1 MSMSK
6 KVLMLLG
13 VFLLLAAIPNVSSEV
28 IPPNIGE
35 LLDDYYDVSGEPQL
49 SGSVIGDLEF
59 ESGETS
65 KIFVRL
71 LNTGQTT
78 TFDTENR
85 PSGPNELM
93 DAGTE
98 LDLEYDITTA
108 INIHGTLENPD
119 EAPIRVFSTPQNV
132 EYLRSGEMA
141 LPMEFGIE
149 VFKNAPSGTYELTL
163 DLNYQYQSDVKV
175 EGYPNQMI
183 DYWYVTKNQT
193 LPIHIEVKPKA
204 DLIVESVRSQLI
216 PDQKSLLY
224 ITYRNTGDEVAED
237 AVARITVS
245 DPFSTTDDQTFL
257 GTLGPGDSYQ
267 AHYNIEVESDTL
279 AKTYGIDTEVAY
291 KDVNGNTRTSDV
303 MKVSATVEK
312 TDDSMMLSV
321 YLLVI
326 IIVGAAG
333 TYLHIKRRKENIR

>member
-6 KVLMLLG
+6 MVLVLLG
-13 VFLLLAAIPNVSSEV
+13 AFLLLAATPNVSSEV

-78 TFDTENR
+78 TFDTENV
-85 PSGPNELM
+85 PLGPNELR
-93 DAGTE
+93 DASTE

-108 INIHGTLENPD
+108 INIQGTLEDPD

-132 EYLRSGEMA
+132 EYLRSGEIA
-141 LPMEFGIE
+141 LPMEFDIE
-149 VFKNAPSGTYELTL
+149 IFKNAPSGTYELTL
-163 DLNYQYQSDVKV
+163 YLKYQYQNDVKV
-175 EGYPNQMI
+175 EGYPDQKI

-193 LPIHIEVKPKA
+193 LPIYIEVKPKA
-204 DLIVESVRSQLI
+204 DIIVESVRSQLI

-224 ITYRNTGDEVAED
+224 VTYRNTGDEVAED
-237 AVARITVS
+237 AVAKITVS
-245 DPFSTTDDQTFL
+245 DPFSTTDDEAFL

-267 AHYNIEVESDTL
+267 THYRIEVESDAL
-279 AKTYGIDTEVAY
+279 PKTYGIDTEVEY
-291 KDVNGNTRTSDV
+291 KDGNGNTRTSDV
-303 MKVSATVEK
+303 MKVSATVEE
-312 TDDSMMLSV
+312 TDGSAMLFG
-321 YLLVI
+321 YLLAI
-326 IIVGAAG
+326 IIVGAG
-333 TYLHIKRRKENIR
+333 IYIHIKRRTEKIR

>member
-1 MSMSK
+1 MPKRML
-6 KVLMLLG
+6 VLLG
-13 VFLLLAAIPNVSSEV
+13 VFLLLAATSNVSSET
-28 IPPNIGE
+28 IPPNIEE

-71 LNTGQTT
+71 LNNGQTS
-78 TFDTENR
+78 TFDTENE
-85 PSGPNELM
+85 PLGPNEFM

-119 EAPIRVFSTPQNV
+119 EAPIRVFSAPQHV

-141 LPMEFGIE
+141 LPMEFDIE

-193 LPIHIEVKPKA
+193 LPIHIEVKPRA

-216 PDQKSLLY
+216 PDQKGLLY
-224 ITYRNTGDEVAED
+224 VTYRNVGNEVAED
-237 AVARITVS
+237 AVGRITVS
-245 DPFSTTDDQTFL
+245 DPFSTTDDQAFL
-257 GTLGPGDSYQ
+257 GTIGPGDSYQ
-267 AHYNIEVESDTL
+267 AHYIIEVDIDAL
-279 AKTYGIDTEVAY
+279 PKTYGIDTEVEY
-291 KDVNGNTRTSDV
+291 KDVHGNTRTSDV
-303 MKVSATVEK
+303 IKVSATVEE
-312 TDDSMMLSV
+312 TGDSMMLFG

-333 TYLHIKRRKENIR
+333 TYLHIKRRKKNIR